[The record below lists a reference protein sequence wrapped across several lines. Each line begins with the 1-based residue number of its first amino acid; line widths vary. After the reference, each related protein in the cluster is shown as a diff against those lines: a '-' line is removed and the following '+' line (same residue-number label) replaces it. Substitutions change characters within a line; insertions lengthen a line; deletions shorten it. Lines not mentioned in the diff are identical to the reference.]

1 MWVGGGEWTVPTI
14 WGQLH
19 KDLYCPSDFAV
30 VLSAANI
37 GFALKSSNS
46 QRSILKCFLKKKRK
60 NKYRLK
66 ELTNLKEALINY
78 GSCL

>member
-14 WGQLH
+14 RGQLH
-19 KDLYCPSDFAV
+19 KDLSCPRDFAV
-30 VLSAANI
+30 VMSAANI

-46 QRSILKCFLKKKRK
+46 QRSIFKKEKINTGLKV
-60 NKYRLK
+60 
-66 ELTNLKEALINY
+66 LTNLKEVLTNH